1 MIKRL
6 FNALIIVSM
15 LAVLVPIAAA
25 APAAQATGQDY
36 VVVKDDW
43 LSKLADKYLGNQ
55 LSYPAI
61 VALTNDK
68 AAKDSTYAKI
78 DNPDRIEVGWKLY
91 IPSADE
97 AKTYLASYEQ
107 IGTKAHP
114 IKVLFVPSV
123 EVNVIAPVA
132 MEKGQRFAIREGG
145 RTIGAGR
152 VSEVIA

>member
-1 MIKRL
+1 MIKKL
-6 FNALIIVSM
+6 FNLLLVVTM
-15 LAVLVPIAAA
+15 LAILVTNVAA
-25 APAAQATGQDY
+25 APPAQAKGQDY

-68 AAKDSTYAKI
+68 AAKDSSYAKI

-97 AKTYLASYEQ
+97 ATAYMATYKPAAAAPAAAGNEYNF
-107 IGTKAHP
+107 G
-114 IKVLFVPSV
+114 
-123 EVNVIAPVA
+123 VILV
-132 MEKGQRFAIREGG
+132 
-145 RTIGAGR
+145 
-152 VSEVIA
+152 